1 MGAPPTPGPR
11 NRARTLAS
19 TQWFQVQP
27 NSRAHFRLFC
37 FPYAGG
43 SSAIYRPWTR
53 QIHPDIEV
61 VPAALPGRE
70 FRLQEPAYTRL
81 EPLVEALAREIF
93 PYLDRPFALFG
104 HSMGAMIS
112 FELAR
117 RLRAEHGIEPEHLF
131 VSGRRAPQLPETD
144 PEIHNLPEPE
154 FIAEVARLNGT
165 PREVLEHAELMEML
179 IPMLR
184 ADFSVCYTYDYVPG
198 APLTCSLTALG
209 GTKDEDVDRA
219 KLEGWCVHTRGR
231 CRIRMLE
238 GDHFFINQQHPAIL
252 PIIAETLLAHS

>member
-1 MGAPPTPGPR
+1 M
-11 NRARTLAS
+11 
-19 TQWFQVQP
+19 QP
-27 NSRAHFRLFC
+27 DSRAHFRLFC

-53 QIHPDIEV
+53 LIHPDIEV

-70 FRLQEPAYTRL
+70 GRLQEPAFTRL
-81 EPLVEALAREIF
+81 EPLVETLTREIF
-93 PYLDRPFALFG
+93 PYLDRPFAFFG
-104 HSMGAMIS
+104 HSMGAVIS

-131 VSGRRAPQLPETD
+131 VSGRRAPQLSEKD

-165 PREVLEHAELMEML
+165 PQEVLEHAELMEML

-184 ADFSVCYTYDYVPG
+184 ADFSVCYTYDYVSG

-209 GTKDEDVDRA
+209 GTKDEAADHA
-219 KLEGWCVHTRGR
+219 KLEGWCAQTTGR

-238 GDHFFINQQHPAIL
+238 GDHFFINQQHTAIL